1 MVAYASVS
9 NASFSAECVE
19 SIKCIFMQQRLI
31 NFTRLERHGPKE
43 LIALLVGSQWQ
54 RDSLKTYVYS
64 VKEWRVP

>member
-31 NFTRLERHGPKE
+31 YFTRLER
-43 LIALLVGSQWQ
+43 ALLVGSQWQ
-54 RDSLKTYVYS
+54 RDSLKTYVCS